1 MTDSTDS
8 LFLIERAAPKTLPIS
23 APFWEG
29 TREKKLMVQYC
40 LDSGQY
46 QFYPRP
52 VSIFTGSRN
61 LEWREVSGAGEVFT
75 YTIARVGR
83 GPFEGVMPF
92 IVATIRLDEGVTIM
106 SNVIDCDLDRIAIG
120 MRVEPVWAPLPD
132 GTHLLLFRP
141 K

>member
-29 TREKKLMVQYC
+29 TREKKLMLQYC

-61 LEWREVSGAGEVFT
+61 LEWREVSGEGEVFT

-83 GPFEGVMPF
+83 GPLEGVTPF

-120 MRVEPVWAPLPD
+120 LRVEPVWAPLPD

>member
-8 LFLIERAAPKTLPIS
+8 LFLIERAAPKTLSIS

-29 TREKKLMVQYC
+29 TREKKLMLQYC

-61 LEWREVSGAGEVFT
+61 LEWREVSGEGEVFT
-75 YTIARVGR
+75 YTIARIGR
-83 GPFEGVMPF
+83 GHLEGVTPF
-92 IVATIRLDEGVTIM
+92 IVATIRLDEDVTIM

-120 MRVEPVWAPLPD
+120 LRVEPVWAPLPD

>member
-29 TREKKLMVQYC
+29 TREKKLMLQYC

-61 LEWREVSGAGEVFT
+61 LEWREVSGEGEVFT
-75 YTIARVGR
+75 YTIARVGW
-83 GPFEGVMPF
+83 GPLEGVTPF

-120 MRVEPVWAPLPD
+120 LRVEPVWAPLPD